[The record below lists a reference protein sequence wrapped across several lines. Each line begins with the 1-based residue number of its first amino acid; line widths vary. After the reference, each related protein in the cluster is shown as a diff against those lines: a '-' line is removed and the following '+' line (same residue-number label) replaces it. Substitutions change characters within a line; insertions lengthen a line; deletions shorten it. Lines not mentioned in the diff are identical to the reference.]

1 IAGRLIHLIKVMNT
15 VFLCTEEVVR
25 HFSDFSGRHVVLKIL
40 DARGVKIPFCEI
52 GRKDSHAI
60 INDLESYDV
69 VGVPKSPGGYI
80 IGKVHLTPLASVTH
94 LIPLLNVEVQQEF
107 YSVV

>member
-1 IAGRLIHLIKVMNT
+1 MEYVLCMLLYFSFILITYSVYVSEIAGRLIHLIKVMNT

-60 INDLESYDV
+60 INDLES
-69 VGVPKSPGGYI
+69 
-80 IGKVHLTPLASVTH
+80 
-94 LIPLLNVEVQQEF
+94 
-107 YSVV
+107 